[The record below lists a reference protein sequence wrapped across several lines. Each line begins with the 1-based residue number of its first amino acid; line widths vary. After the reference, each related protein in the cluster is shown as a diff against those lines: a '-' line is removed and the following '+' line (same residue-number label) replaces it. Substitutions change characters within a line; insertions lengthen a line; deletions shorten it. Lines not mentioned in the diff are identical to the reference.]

1 MRDWRWM
8 LLVLALL
15 LGWLQY
21 RFWFGPGNSG
31 EVMMLEA
38 QVANQERD
46 NEGLQQRNDALAAEV
61 KDLKE
66 GQSAIE
72 ERARSELGMIKPGEK
87 FYRVVEDAPVP
98 GAACGRCQCAGWRP
112 PGGRH
117 ECGDLGRG
125 SGCWPWHPLRRAVAQ
140 AVPAGGRADPARP
153 YPGRP
158 AGASGRG
165 RGDGGDRPGRRRLAR
180 LERWAGKPV
189 LTCIGGA
196 TRAASVLAG
205 LQALPET
212 VRADEFVLVHD
223 AARPNLSLA
232 DLGRLLEVGRA
243 DPVGAILA
251 APVRDTLKRAA
262 TTVASMAPSRASACG
277 AR

>member
-1 MRDWRWM
+1 M

-87 FYRVVEDAPVP
+87 FYRVVEDAPVAP
-98 GAACGRCQCAGWRP
+98 AQSAAGTT
-112 PGGRH
+112 
-117 ECGDLGRG
+117 
-125 SGCWPWHPLRRAVAQ
+125 AQ
-140 AVPAGGRADPARP
+140 AADHPADVP
-153 YPGRP
+153 
-158 AGASGRG
+158 
-165 RGDGGDRPGRRRLAR
+165 
-180 LERWAGKPV
+180 
-189 LTCIGGA
+189 
-196 TRAASVLAG
+196 
-205 LQALPET
+205 
-212 VRADEFVLVHD
+212 
-223 AARPNLSLA
+223 
-232 DLGRLLEVGRA
+232 
-243 DPVGAILA
+243 
-251 APVRDTLKRAA
+251 
-262 TTVASMAPSRASACG
+262 
-277 AR
+277 